1 MGAGHSSSQ
10 GAGAVAC
17 FCGPFVG
24 ISRSVAPVLLVTRP
38 LKAEQSSGAVSW
50 PLALFRVTC
59 FAFKLAQ
66 GGFSLLLWHCLFSE
80 ALSHSSH
87 NTNVLRD

>member
-17 FCGPFVG
+17 FCGPFGG

-50 PLALFRVTC
+50 PRFVQGYVFRLPTST
-59 FAFKLAQ
+59 
-66 GGFSLLLWHCLFSE
+66 G
-80 ALSHSSH
+80 
-87 NTNVLRD
+87 